1 MIAMLPKKVN
11 CQSGDFGS
19 NRLEIEQSIAI
30 AEELADKELRHMTK
44 RHNYIIKKKREKRR
58 KNEAN

>member
-1 MIAMLPKKVN
+1 MLPKKVN
-11 CQSGDFGS
+11 CQSSAFES

-30 AEELADKELRHMTK
+30 AEELADKELRHITK
-44 RHNYIIKKKREKRR
+44 RSNYIIKKKREKRR

>member
-1 MIAMLPKKVN
+1 MLPKKVN

-30 AEELADKELRHMTK
+30 AEELADRELRHMTK
-44 RHNYIIKKKREKRR
+44 RHNYVIKKKREKRR
-58 KNEAN
+58 KK